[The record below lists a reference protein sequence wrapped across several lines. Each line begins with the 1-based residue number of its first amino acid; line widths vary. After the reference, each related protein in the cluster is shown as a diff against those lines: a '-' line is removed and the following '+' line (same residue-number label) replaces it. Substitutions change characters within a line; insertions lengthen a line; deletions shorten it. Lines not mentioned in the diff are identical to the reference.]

1 MGDELFTNVLLPV
14 ASEDDARASIR
25 AVLPYLEASNGT
37 ATLVHVVEKAGGAA
51 DKASVEQR
59 EEYAAEVFDAA
70 LDEAADA
77 LVDIHRE
84 VIYGSDV
91 SESIIDAGDELD
103 ASAIV
108 FTPRGSSR
116 WVKLL
121 TGDVALG
128 LVEHSDRPVIVLPDE
143 ENA

>member
-1 MGDELFTNVLLPV
+1 MGEELFTNVLVPV

-25 AVLPYLEASNGT
+25 AALPYLAAAGGT
-37 ATLVHVVEKAGGAA
+37 ATLVHVIEKAGGAP

-59 EEYAAEVFDAA
+59 EEYAAEIFDAA
-70 LDEAADA
+70 WEEADDA
-77 LVDIHRE
+77 LVELHRE
-84 VIYGSDV
+84 IIYGTDV
-91 SESIIDAGDELD
+91 AESIIDAGDELD

-143 ENA
+143 A